1 MSLAAGMRDLS
12 TMLRPRSVALV
23 GATDRSMWSRAT
35 FANLTTLSY
44 DGQVHLVARR
54 GGVVHGRA
62 AATSCAAIG
71 EKIDLGLLMVP
82 ASAIEEAMADLGAA
96 GARNAVIL
104 TSGFAETGYD
114 GAAQQQK
121 LADLARRHNI
131 SLLGPN
137 CLGFVNFL
145 DGVPLWTGSI
155 RAPNRPGPIAVISQ
169 SGATAGFIASLALQ
183 QGIGLSHMISTG
195 NEADLDSASFVNH
208 LLDDERVRA
217 IAMFIETIRIPHNFA
232 AAAQKARTA
241 GKPIVALKIGLS
253 DVTARSAQA
262 HTGSLVGDDRV
273 FDGVCRQFG
282 VVRVNSIEELLFT
295 ADVIARTGVIG
306 SKGVGLVSV
315 SGGACEI
322 AADRLQVEGVP
333 LPPLP
338 DATAKALVSVL
349 PSFGTPHNPLDIT
362 GGAVLEPE
370 LFAKAL
376 DIMGHEPAFSALAV
390 LFDVPVTEA
399 LATEFQLASLRQI
412 SAGLKGQPLP
422 ALMVSHSLKPVTE
435 VTERIVSDLGLPYT
449 GAGISHGM
457 SALGRAWWWSAQLR
471 RDVPHW
477 TPPAVTDGPSRWPVT
492 EREVLDHLARHG
504 VPIVPASLATDEAS
518 AVAAAHAIKG
528 PVVLKIASEGIQHK
542 SDVGGV
548 ALNVAGDEA
557 VAAAFH
563 RVRSA
568 APAGARVDGVIVS
581 PMRERGLELFVG
593 CTRDPQWGPVLAVGL
608 GGIFVE
614 ILQDVALR
622 VLPVTAAEVRQMLG
636 ELKGA
641 KMLEGQRGV
650 PAADLDAVA
659 EVIART
665 GDAAVA
671 LGPTLEA
678 LDVNPLWVRGSQV
691 EALDG
696 LAVARSGKD

>member
-1 MSLAAGMRDLS
+1 MNAAAGVRDLS
-12 TMLRPRSVALV
+12 TMLRPRSVALI

-35 FANLTTLSY
+35 FANLTTLSF
-44 DGQVHLVARR
+44 DGEVHLVARR
-54 GGVVHGRA
+54 GGTVHGRA
-62 AATSCAAIG
+62 AATSCATLG

-82 ASAIEEAMADLGAA
+82 AAAIEEAMADLATS

-114 GAAQQQK
+114 GVAQQQK
-121 LADLARRHNI
+121 LADLARHHNI

-145 DGVPLWTGSI
+145 DRVPLWTGAI

-169 SGATAGFIASLALQ
+169 SGATAAFIASLALQ

-195 NEADLDSASFVNH
+195 NEADLDSATFVDH
-208 LLDDERVRA
+208 LLDDERVHA
-217 IAMFIETIRIPHNFA
+217 IAMFIESIRIPHNFA
-232 AAAQKARTA
+232 AAAQKARAA
-241 GKPIVALKIGLS
+241 GKPIVALKVGLS

-282 VVRVNSIEELLFT
+282 VVRVSSIEELLFT
-295 ADVIARTGVIG
+295 ADVITRTGVMG
-306 SKGVGLVSV
+306 HKGLGLVSV

-322 AADRLQVEGVP
+322 AADRLQVAGVP

-338 DATAKALVSVL
+338 DSTATALLEVL

-376 DIMGHEPAFSALAV
+376 TIMGHEPAFSALAI
-390 LFDVPVTEA
+390 LFDVPATEA
-399 LATEFQLASLRQI
+399 LATEFQIASLRQI
-412 SAGLKGQPLP
+412 SEGLKGQPLP
-422 ALMVSHSLKPVTE
+422 ALMISHTLRPVTE

-457 SALGRAWWWSAQLR
+457 SALGRAWWWSEQQR
-471 RDVPHW
+471 RQAPRWV
-477 TPPAVTDGPSRWPVT
+477 PPAESPGPAVWPST
-492 EREVLDHLARHG
+492 ERAVLDHLARYG
-504 VPIVPASLATDEAS
+504 VPIVPASLATDETS
-518 AVAAAHAIKG
+518 AIVAARAVGG
-528 PVVLKIASEGIQHK
+528 PVVLKIASADIPHK
-542 SDVGGV
+542 SDIGGV
-548 ALNVAGDEA
+548 ALHIVGDDA
-557 VAAAFH
+557 VAAAF
-563 RVRSA
+563 RQVMSV
-568 APAGARVDGVIVS
+568 APRGVRVDGVLIA

-593 CTRDPQWGPVLAVGL
+593 CTQDPQWGPVLAVGL

-622 VLPVTAAEVRQMLG
+622 VLPVSPAEVRRMLS

-641 KMLEGQRGV
+641 KMLQGQRGV

-659 EVIART
+659 EAIARI

-671 LGPTLEA
+671 LGSSLEA
-678 LDVNPLWVRGSQV
+678 LDVNPLWVCGSRV

-696 LAVARSGKD
+696 LAIARPT

>member
-1 MSLAAGMRDLS
+1 MNVAAAGVRDLS

-35 FANLTTLSY
+35 FTNLTTLAY
-44 DGQVHLVARR
+44 DGEVHLVARR

-62 AATSCAAIG
+62 AATSCTAVG

-82 ASAIEEAMADLGAA
+82 AAAIEDAIADLGAA

-121 LADLARRHNI
+121 LAGLARRYDI

-145 DGVPLWTGSI
+145 DNVPLWTGAI
-155 RAPNRPGPIAVISQ
+155 RAPSRPGPIAVISQ
-169 SGATAGFIASLALQ
+169 SGATAAFIASLALQ
-183 QGIGLSHMISTG
+183 QEIGLSHMISTG
-195 NEADLDSASFVNH
+195 NEADLDGATFADH

-217 IAMFIETIRIPHNFA
+217 IVMFIESIRNPHQFA
-232 AAAQKARTA
+232 AAAQKARAA

-282 VVRVNSIEELLFT
+282 IVRVNSIEDLLFT

-306 SKGVGLVSV
+306 GKGLGLVSV

-338 DATAKALVSVL
+338 AVTEKALLQVL

-370 LFAKAL
+370 LFERAL
-376 DIMGHEPAFSALAV
+376 KIMGHEPAFSAIAC
-390 LFDVPVTEA
+390 LFDVPGTEA
-399 LATEFQLASLRQI
+399 LATEFQVASLRHI
-412 SAGLKGQPLP
+412 SAGLNGQPLP
-422 ALMVSHSLKPVTE
+422 ALMISHSLKPVTE
-435 VTERIVSDLGLPYT
+435 VTQRIVADLNLPYSS
-449 GAGISHGM
+449 GGIFHGLT
-457 SALGRAWWWSAQLR
+457 ALGRAWWWSEQQR
-471 RDVPHW
+471 RDVPRW
-477 TPPAVTDGPSRWPVT
+477 LPPATSDGPSQWPGT
-492 EREVLDHLARHG
+492 ERAVLDHLARHG
-504 VPIVPASLATDEAS
+504 VPIVPASLVTDEVT
-518 AVAAAHAIKG
+518 AVAAARAFEG
-528 PVVLKIASEGIQHK
+528 PVVLKIASADIQHK
-542 SDVGGV
+542 SDIGGV

-557 VAAAFH
+557 VAEAFR
-563 RVRSA
+563 RVMSV
-568 APAGARVDGVIVS
+568 APAGARVDGVLVS
-581 PMRERGLELFVG
+581 PMRQPGLELFVG

-614 ILQDVALR
+614 ILQDVVLR
-622 VLPVTAAEVRQMLG
+622 VLPVIPAEVRRMLG

-641 KMLEGQRGV
+641 RMLEGQRGI
-650 PAADLDAVA
+650 PAADLDVVA
-659 EVIART
+659 EAIAHI

-671 LGPTLEA
+671 LGLKLDA

-696 LAVARSGKD
+696 LAIERAV

>member
-1 MSLAAGMRDLS
+1 MRDLS

-35 FANLTTLSY
+35 FANLTTLNF
-44 DGQVHLVARR
+44 DGDVHLVARR
-54 GGVVHGRA
+54 GGTVHGRT
-62 AATSCAAIG
+62 AATSCVALGA
-71 EKIDLGLLMVP
+71 KIDLGLIMVP

-96 GARNAVIL
+96 GARNAIIL

-121 LADLARRHNI
+121 LAELARRFEI

-145 DGVPLWTGSI
+145 DDVPLWTGAI
-155 RAPNRPGPIAVISQ
+155 RAPNAPGPIAVISQ
-169 SGATAGFIASLALQ
+169 SGATASFIASLALQ

-195 NEADLDSASFVNH
+195 NEADLDSATFADH

-217 IAMFIETIRIPHNFA
+217 VAMFIESIRNPHAFA
-232 AAAQKARTA
+232 AAAQKARAA

-253 DVTARSAQA
+253 EVTARSAQA

-273 FDGVCRQFG
+273 FDGICRQFG
-282 VVRVNSIEELLFT
+282 VVRVNAIEDLLFT

-306 SKGVGLVSV
+306 DKGLGLVSV

-322 AADRLQVEGVP
+322 AADRLQMEGVAM
-333 LPPLP
+333 PPLP
-338 DATAKALVSVL
+338 EATAAALVSVL

-390 LFDVPVTEA
+390 LFDVPGVEA
-399 LATEFQLASLRQI
+399 LATEFQIASLRQI
-412 SAGLKGQPLP
+412 SQGLKAQPLP
-422 ALMVSHSLKPVTE
+422 ALMISHTLKPVTE
-435 VTERIVSDLGLPYT
+435 VTQRIVSELGLPYT
-449 GAGISHGM
+449 GAGIAHGL
-457 SALGRAWWWSAQLR
+457 SALGRAWWWSEQQR
-471 RDVPHW
+471 RTDSGW
-477 TPPAVTDGPSRWPVT
+477 LPPASSDGPAVWPGTERAVLEHLASFGVPVVPATLVTDAPG
-492 EREVLDHLARHG
+492 
-504 VPIVPASLATDEAS
+504 
-518 AVAAAHAIKG
+518 AVAAARAFGG
-528 PVVLKIASEGIQHK
+528 PVVLKIASADIQHK

-548 ALNVAGDEA
+548 ALNISGDEA
-557 VAAAFH
+557 VAAAFR
-563 RVRSA
+563 RVMAA
-568 APAGARVDGVIVS
+568 APAGTAVDGVLVS

-593 CTRDPQWGPVLAVGL
+593 CKRDPQWGPVLAVGL

-614 ILQDVALR
+614 VLQDVALR
-622 VLPVTAAEVRQMLG
+622 ALPVTPDEVLRMLG

-641 KMLEGQRGV
+641 KMLAGQRGV

-659 EVIART
+659 QVIARI

-671 LGPTLEA
+671 LGSKLDE
-678 LDVNPLWVRGSQV
+678 LDVNPVWVRGAQV

-696 LAVARSGKD
+696 LAVQAG